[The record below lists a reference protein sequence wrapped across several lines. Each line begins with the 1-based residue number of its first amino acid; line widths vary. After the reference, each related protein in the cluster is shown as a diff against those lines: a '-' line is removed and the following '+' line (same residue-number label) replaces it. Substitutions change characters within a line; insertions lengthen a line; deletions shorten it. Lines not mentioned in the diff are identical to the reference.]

1 MTLKYL
7 IVEKDRG
14 LFLGA
19 YKNIFLFARNNIFPV
34 VKAPSFD
41 SEEDAE
47 YYIDNYLKM
56 DERTYGIIKV
66 QSKDKYVSVIDVIKA
81 GYKEYTHNLIDF
93 LPMDSEAIH

>member
-1 MTLKYL
+1 MKYL

-19 YKNIFLFARNNIFPV
+19 YRNNFLFARNNIFPI

-41 SEEDAE
+41 TEQDAE
-47 YYIDNYLKM
+47 YYIENYLKT
-56 DERTYGIIKV
+56 DGRTYGVIQV
-66 QSKDKYVSVIDVIKA
+66 ESKDKYVSVIDVIKA

>member
-1 MTLKYL
+1 MKYL

-19 YKNIFLFARNNIFPV
+19 YRNNFLFARNNIFPI

-41 SEEDAE
+41 TEQDAE
-47 YYIDNYLKM
+47 YYIENYLKT
-56 DERTYGIIKV
+56 DERTYGIIQV

>member
-1 MTLKYL
+1 MKYL

-19 YKNIFLFARNNIFPV
+19 YRNNFLFARNNIFPI

-41 SEEDAE
+41 SEEDAA
-47 YYIDNYLKM
+47 YYIENYLKTT
-56 DERTYGIIKV
+56 ERTYGIIQV
-66 QSKDKYVSVIDVIKA
+66 ESKDKYVSVIDVIKA